1 MSPGSGAPVPE
12 PGPGGVEQGADELA
26 LAPTIERG
34 EVGARPARVVGGL
47 QVLVPAELR
56 GRLEARA
63 ARLAAATG
71 LRVSLSH
78 VAIQALSHGLS
89 DLDRVRKSGNQKGK
103 VK

>member
-1 MSPGSGAPVPE
+1 VSSGSGAPVPE
-12 PGPGGVEQGADELA
+12 PGPGGADELA

-47 QVLVPAELR
+47 QLLVPAELR

-63 ARLAAATG
+63 ARMAAATG

-78 VAIQALSHGLS
+78 VALQALSHGLS
-89 DLDRVRKSGNQKGK
+89 DLDRIRKPGLAKPAARAR
-103 VK
+103 

>member
-1 MSPGSGAPVPE
+1 MSSGCGDKIVQACEELDAALTAAVA
-12 PGPGGVEQGADELA
+12 QGADELA

-63 ARLAAATG
+63 ARLAECCE
-71 LRVSLSH
+71 
-78 VAIQALSHGLS
+78 Q
-89 DLDRVRKSGNQKGK
+89 
-103 VK
+103 